1 MSSTASPLHRRA
13 TLAVAARYRR
23 RAAAVGLCS
32 AVAVTL
38 LFGAAWQDAPATVS
52 DALQTAEKLAKEQNW
67 AEARQAF
74 DAARSLATDHAS
86 LEFRKSVEGGVSCA
100 LSLREWNDALQR
112 ATDYAK
118 LNPDTFEQAVAER
131 FAAGIYAVVP
141 HEGTKRGSTYLRG
154 QWTQGTHVSTWRKDR
169 GEAIRRYE
177 RACELLR
184 KLAALLDL
192 RSDDTREARSR
203 IEAERIGVDFDL
215 ATILARQSPYEAGPQ
230 YYCYWWWADAWLDE
244 EDSGAVDDADYEE
257 PRWGGFGRGWRG
269 RGWYGWNYS
278 EPPGGLP
285 LGPDGQPYFAPTPQQ
300 YSAELGDG
308 LKIRFVLEE
317 IERLDTSVNRS
328 RAGEALLRR
337 AMICRALYG
346 VDAGLGWSYYSP
358 SPPAP
363 NDSVKKRIWELEE
376 DEAITYVGGKLRV
389 VKLPAAENPVAL
401 LRLLQEKYPQSG
413 LGGEAQYALGLH
425 FQSRQQFP
433 EALREYERLEQQYPK
448 HERVEAAHAQTA
460 NLHAAGV
467 QLNPGT
473 VHLPGAPPKLEFMYR
488 NVDQVEFVARKFD
501 LYKYVADS
509 MEAKGDQYWRYRWQT
524 SSLFHN
530 DEGWK
535 KYVGAEAARWTQP
548 VERPEGLRAGSGAT
562 AAALTEPGAYVVEA
576 SVGPDG
582 PQARVLVLLTDIALI
597 RKNLVGQGLI
607 YVADARSGLPLADQN
622 VTVFE
627 HWHDYD
633 DKGKSNAGFNR
644 NILKTNA
651 DGVITVTRTHPRGNS
666 QIDAIVSAEGGR
678 MAFSFFNNWNEH
690 DPFAAQDQMTRFY
703 VLTDR
708 PVYRPGHTVHFRI
721 WERRRQDGA
730 LVAGPPQSDVNVKI
744 YDPRNNQ
751 VRELTLQTD
760 ALGGA
765 TGMFELGDEPPLGV
779 YQIRVDN
786 HAPDGHYAA
795 GGLFRVE
802 EYKKPEFEVTVAPA
816 RELARLGEKVK
827 ARVEGRYYFGGAVK
841 HGTLRY
847 RVYREEYQLVYQGA
861 ATYDWLYGRGY
872 GRCWYAYPWL
882 PWWGR
887 WGRFCCG
894 PWWWGYPYGTYYGAG
909 SGGGFDPDATRCA
922 ALRDLV
928 MQGEAT
934 PGEDGT
940 FEIEIDTAP
949 ALAAQPDD
957 DHRYTIEAE
966 VRDES
971 RRTIEGR
978 GHIIVTRQAF
988 YAFVEANAGWYR
1000 PSGEA
1005 FFEVRTLTA
1014 DDTPVAA
1021 QGELRVAQITYGGAR
1036 NDEVA
1041 ETEVARWPAAT
1052 DADGR
1057 LSFRYEMPREG
1068 HYRVVFATKDA
1079 GGAEILGN
1087 AVVWVMGSDSDG
1099 RAHRFND
1106 LEIITDKRTYAVGET
1121 AHLLI
1126 NVAEAQARLLFS
1138 DDARNGILRSYR
1150 FIDVAGKSTVVD
1162 IPIEARHV
1170 PNFFA
1175 EATLVRNGRVQS
1187 QLRELFVPPADRLLD
1202 VRVSTDKPEYRPGDV
1217 GHVVVEASDASGRPA
1232 DGEVVLAAYDKA
1244 LHYIQGEFGPDPRAF
1259 FYGQRRTHSPALDT
1273 STDHAFQ
1280 SLGVL
1285 TRPETLVGMNGL
1297 VEGWQGS
1304 WPLSITGVVRS
1315 GEFDEKEKNGYLFEA
1330 EGGRFA
1336 GRGGGDLAADGIS
1349 DRLAMARPASESRLR
1364 SLGYGSQ
1371 SLNQPAQ
1378 ADQPPM
1384 VEPEIRAN
1392 FADTALWAPAV
1403 ALKNGRAEL
1412 DITFPQ
1418 SLTTW
1423 HVRAHAVT
1431 PQTHIGNATSEART
1445 SKKFLVRFQSPRFF
1459 VERDEVVLSAN
1470 VHNDL
1475 SSEKRVT
1482 AELSLP
1488 AELFEALDSRAAGSV
1503 DPKTGERRLSLEAQV
1518 AAGGEYRFDWP
1529 VRVLKPG
1536 LARITVKALTDEES
1550 DGARMSFP
1558 VLVHGID
1565 KTIAQSGSLRPE
1577 ESGQRELALDL
1588 PQEIDAE
1595 KTHLVITASPTLAET
1610 LLDALPYL
1618 AGYPYGCVEQT
1629 MSRFYPSVL
1638 VRDTLQRMKIDLE
1651 TIAQR
1656 RKQQS
1661 AAAGGARWAW
1671 SDSPVFNT
1679 KELDRM
1685 VDAGL
1690 QRLYAMQHNDGG
1702 WGWWRDDESSPFQT
1716 AYVLQGLSAA
1726 KAAGVSV
1733 DGGAFERAI
1742 DFLEQLVIAELQEP
1756 PDKQEKLGDLQT
1768 QAYMAYILALEQRL
1782 TSDETRKWL
1791 DRLDEQRGKLTNYG
1805 RALLALTHHHAGN
1818 AQRAARTLRNLLQ
1831 FVERDDTN
1839 ETAWVRTVSEGWW
1852 YWWNSDIETNAWAIK
1867 ALAAIE
1873 PHSDL
1878 TPRLVKWLLAN
1889 RRHGYYWRSTRDTAQ
1904 AIAAITDYMQ
1914 ASGESSPH
1922 YTLSILLDGRE
1933 LKTLQIHD
1941 ELFPL
1946 DNRIELHGLHIPPGP
1961 HRVTISKDGHGSLYY
1976 ACYLSYFTREE
1987 DIAAAGNEIAI
1998 RREYY
2003 RLLPRVEEIALSGA
2017 GAVSTPPAGQ
2027 TEPPTASGRREQRV
2041 VWQRVPLK
2049 TGDAVASG
2057 DQIEVVLN
2065 ITSRNIYDFLAFED
2079 PKPAGCEPVELRSGG
2094 RWAGGL
2100 CANLELRDERVVF
2113 FIGLLE
2119 QGQHVLRYRLRAETP
2134 GTFHALPTTGFA
2146 MYAPEVRAI
2155 SDEMRLGI
2163 RD

>member
-1 MSSTASPLHRRA
+1 MSPIARPHHRHTSAQRWQRTIA
-13 TLAVAARYRR
+13 FGLCPAAALCLLLAAARH
-23 RAAAVGLCS
+23 
-32 AVAVTL
+32 
-38 LFGAAWQDAPATVS
+38 QDAPATVS
-52 DALQTAEKLAKEQNW
+52 DALQKAEKLAKEQNW
-67 AEARQAF
+67 AEARQVY

-86 LEFRKSVEGGVSCA
+86 ADFRQAVEGGVTCA
-100 LSLREWNDALQR
+100 LRLQDWNNALER
-112 ATDYAK
+112 ASEYAR
-118 LNPDTFEQAVAER
+118 LNPGTFEQAVAER
-131 FAAGIYAVVP
+131 FAAGIYVAVP

-154 QWTQGTHVSTWRKDR
+154 QWTQGTFVSTWRKDR
-169 GEAIRRYE
+169 AEAIRRYE
-177 RACELLR
+177 RSRELLS
-184 KLAALLDL
+184 KLAAALDL
-192 RSDDTREARSR
+192 RSDDTTPARTR
-203 IEAERIGVDFDL
+203 IESERIGVDFDL
-215 ATILARQSPYEAGPQ
+215 ATILARQSAQDFGTQ
-230 YYCYWWWADAWLDE
+230 FYCYWWWTNAWDDE
-244 EDSGAVDDADYEE
+244 DDSAAVDDADYEE
-257 PRWGGFGRGWRG
+257 ARWGGLGRGWRG
-269 RGWYGWNYS
+269 WYGWDYS
-278 EPPGGLP
+278 QPPQGLP
-285 LGPDGQPYFAPTPQQ
+285 VGADGQPCFAPAPPQ

-308 LKIRFVLEE
+308 QKIRFVLEE
-317 IERLDTSVNRS
+317 IERLDTSTAKAH
-328 RAGEALLRR
+328 AGEALFRR
-337 AMICRALYG
+337 AMIGRALYG
-346 VDAGLGWSYYSP
+346 VDPDRGRPYTMTA
-358 SPPAP
+358 PPGQ
-363 NDSVKKRIWELEE
+363 DTRRETKRVWELAE
-376 DEAITYVGGKLRV
+376 DEALTYVGGKLRV

-401 LRLLQEKYPQSG
+401 LRLLQEKYPQCG
-413 LGGEAQYALGLH
+413 LGGEAQYALGLY
-425 FQSRQQFP
+425 FQTRQQFP

-448 HERVEAAHAQTA
+448 HERVGAAHTQASHV
-460 NLHAAGV
+460 HAAGI

-473 VHLPGAPPKLEFMYR
+473 VHLPGAPPKVEFTFR
-488 NVDQVEFVARKFD
+488 NLDQVEFVARKFD

-509 MEAKGDQYWRYRWQT
+509 MEARGEQYWRYRWQT
-524 SSLFHN
+524 ASLFHQ
-530 DEGWK
+530 DERWK
-535 KYVGAEAARWTQP
+535 KYLGAEVARWTQR
-548 VERPEGLRAGSGAT
+548 VDRPEGLRAGSGAT
-562 AAALTEPGAYVVEA
+562 DAPLTEPGAYVIEVTVA
-576 SVGPDG
+576 PDG
-582 PQARVLVLLTDIALI
+582 PQARVLVLLTDIAI
-597 RKNLVGQGLI
+597 VRKNLVGQGLI
-607 YVADARSGLPLADQN
+607 YLADARTGQPLGNQN

-633 DKGKSNAGFNR
+633 DKGKSQSGFTR
-644 NILKTNA
+644 EIVQTDA
-651 DGVITVTRTHPRGNS
+651 EGVVIAKRSHPRGNS
-666 QIDAIVSAEGGR
+666 QIDAMASAAGGR
-678 MAFSFFNNWNEH
+678 MAFSFFNNWRDH
-690 DPFAAQDQMTRFY
+690 DPFAAQERMSRFY

-708 PVYRPGHTVHFRI
+708 PVYRPGHTVNFRI
-721 WERRRQDGA
+721 WERRRHDGA
-730 LVAGPPQSDVNVKI
+730 LVAGPPGSEINVKI
-744 YDPRNNQ
+744 FDPRNNQ
-751 VRELTLQTD
+751 VRELTLKTD

-765 TGMFELGDEPPLGV
+765 TGAFQLAEEPPLGV
-779 YQIRVDN
+779 YQIRLDN
-786 HAPDGHYAA
+786 CAPDGRYAD

-802 EYKKPEFEVTVAPA
+802 EYKKPEFEVTVTPA
-816 RELARLGEKVK
+816 RELARLGEKIK
-827 ARVEGRYYFGGAVK
+827 ARVEARYYFGGAVK

-847 RVYREEYQLVYQGA
+847 RVYREEYQHVYQGA
-861 ATYDWLYGRGY
+861 AAYDWLYGRGY
-872 GRCWYAYPWL
+872 GRCWYSYPWL

-894 PWWWGYPYGTYYGAG
+894 PWWWGYPYN
-909 SGGGFDPDATRCA
+909 GGYAAAPGDFDPDATRRA

-928 MQGEAT
+928 VQGEAT
-934 PGEDGT
+934 LGEDGA
-940 FEIEIDTAP
+940 FEIQIDTAP

-966 VRDES
+966 VRDDS

-978 GHIIVTRQAF
+978 GHLIVTRQSF
-988 YAFVEANAGWYR
+988 YAFVEADAGWYR
-1000 PSGEA
+1000 PAREA

-1021 QGELRVAQITYGGAR
+1021 QGEVRVVQIQYGGPR
-1036 NDEVA
+1036 NDAASEV
-1041 ETEVARWPAAT
+1041 EVARWPAAT

-1068 HYRVVFATKDA
+1068 HYRIVFATKDPA
-1079 GGAEILGN
+1079 GAEILGN
-1087 AVVWVMGSDSDG
+1087 AVVWVMGPGSDG

-1138 DDARNGILRSYR
+1138 DDARDGILRNYR
-1150 FIDVAGKSTVVD
+1150 FIELTGKSTVVD
-1162 IPIEARHV
+1162 VPVEPRHV
-1170 PNFFA
+1170 PNFFV
-1175 EATLVRNGRVQS
+1175 EATLVRSGRVQS
-1187 QLRELFVPPADRLLD
+1187 QLREVFVPPADRLLD
-1202 VRVSTDKPEYRPGDV
+1202 VHVTTDKSEYRPGDV
-1217 GHVVVEASDASGRPA
+1217 GHVVVEAADAGGRPVE
-1232 DGEVVLAAYDKA
+1232 GEVVLAAYDKA
-1244 LHYIQGEFGPDPRAF
+1244 LHYIQGEFGPDPRTF
-1259 FYGQRRTHSPALDT
+1259 YYGQRRQNAPTVDT

-1285 TRPETLVGMNGL
+1285 TRPETLVGVNGL
-1297 VEGWQGS
+1297 VPGWQGQWS
-1304 WPLSITGVVRS
+1304 LSLTGVVR
-1315 GEFDEKEKNGYLFEA
+1315 GDEKQKLAGNLFEG
-1330 EGGRFA
+1330 ELGPA
-1336 GRGGGDLAADGIS
+1336 GRGGGALRGLDYSANGIADS
-1349 DRLAMARPASESRLR
+1349 LSFARPAAESRLG
-1364 SLGYGSQ
+1364 LMGGEA
-1371 SLNQPAQ
+1371 LNQAG
-1378 ADQPPM
+1378 QPDAAAI
-1384 VEPEIRAN
+1384 VDPEIRAN

-1403 ALKNGRAEL
+1403 TLKNGRAEV
-1412 DITFPQ
+1412 DVTFPQ

-1423 HVRAHAVT
+1423 HVRAHAIT
-1431 PQTHIGNATSEART
+1431 PQTHVGKATSEART
-1445 SKKFLVRFQSPRFF
+1445 TKQFIVRLQSPRFF

-1475 SSEKRVT
+1475 SDEKRVT

-1488 AELFEALDSRAAGSV
+1488 AELFAALDSRAAGSV
-1503 DPKTGERRLSLEAQV
+1503 DPKTGERRLTLEAQV

-1577 ESGQRELALDL
+1577 QSGQRELTLDL

-1661 AAAGGARWAW
+1661 AEAAGARWAW

-1756 PDKQEKLGDLQT
+1756 PDKQEKLGDLVT
-1768 QAYMAYILALEQRL
+1768 QAYMAYILALEKRL

-1791 DRLDEQRGKLTNYG
+1791 DRLDGQRGKLTNYG
-1805 RALLALTHHHAGN
+1805 RALLALTHHHAGD

-1873 PHSDL
+1873 PHSEL

-1904 AIAAITDYMQ
+1904 AIAAIADYMQ

-1946 DNRIELHGLHIPPGP
+1946 DNRIELHGLHIPPGR
-1961 HRVTISKDGHGSLYY
+1961 HRVTISKDGRGSLYY

-1998 RREYY
+1998 RREYF
-2003 RLLPRVEEIALSGA
+2003 RLIPQVEDVVIPAA
-2017 GAVSTPPAGQ
+2017 GALATPPAGQ

-2057 DQIEVVLN
+2057 EQIEVVLN
-2065 ITSRNIYDFLAFED
+2065 ITSGNIYDFLAFED